1 MDEMLAACRAGFWG
15 NPNPHI
21 YSSPVWY
28 AHAIGAH
35 LHRDGYRTLPQ
46 SCRMGRGYRV
56 RVDGAVW
63 KEVTQPDGRP
73 AFVKES

>member
-28 AHAIGAH
+28 AHAIGAY
-35 LHRDGYRTLPQ
+35 LHRQGVRTLPT

-56 RVDGAVW
+56 RVDGVVYR
-63 KEVTQPDGRP
+63 EVEQAGGPS
-73 AFVKES
+73 AFVRES